1 MDTMD
6 AKDAQI
12 SMIKWQDAAFSFEE
26 STPSTLPEPKI
37 TFGVILR
44 EADDH
49 IFIATNLY
57 QNQKTKEFEPVDG
70 MLIPRGVIHEIK
82 HISKFYD

>member
-1 MDTMD
+1 MTDEY
-6 AKDAQI
+6 AQI

-26 STPSTLPEPKI
+26 SAPSALPEPKI

-44 EADDH
+44 ETDDH

-57 QNQKTKEFEPVDG
+57 RNKEANELTPVDG
-70 MLIPRGVIHEIK
+70 MLIPRGVIREVK
-82 HISKFYD
+82 HVSKFHD